1 MAFARPLQ
9 TSWDWTIVSTSGT
22 MQSRGCVC
30 VCVALLTEGPHLSL
44 LLGHW
49 VKRILMYV
57 PDNTGLGQQFLSLYG
72 TFCQNR
78 SCAGF

>member
-9 TSWDWTIVSTSGT
+9 TFRDRTIVSTPGT

-30 VCVALLTEGPHLSL
+30 VWASLLTEGPHLSL

-78 SCAGF
+78 SCVGF